1 MKIYLAGPMRGR
13 KNFNFPA
20 FHEAAAKLR
29 EQGHIVFSP
38 AERDIAHHGKDISQ
52 GNDDGC
58 EIKASAE
65 HGFNLREALRD
76 DLVWICLEADA
87 IALMRGWRF
96 SKGARAEH
104 AAAVAL
110 GLQVIEL

>member
-1 MKIYLAGPMRGR
+1 M
-13 KNFNFPA
+13 
-20 FHEAAAKLR
+20 
-29 EQGHIVFSP
+29 FSP

-58 EIKASAE
+58 EVKAAAE

-87 IALMRGWRF
+87 IALLRGWRF